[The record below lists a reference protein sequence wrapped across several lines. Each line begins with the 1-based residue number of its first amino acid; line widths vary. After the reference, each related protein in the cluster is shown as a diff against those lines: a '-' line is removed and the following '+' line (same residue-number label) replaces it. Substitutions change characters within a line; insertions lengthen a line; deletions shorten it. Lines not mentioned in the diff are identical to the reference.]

1 MSLPAVRSVPSQSR
15 SSLPVPL
22 CLAAGAYLTD
32 ETNLFRCVSVAPPGE
47 SERTALLEDCRTL
60 DLLVFPLDDLESAS
74 LRVVRPHA

>member
-1 MSLPAVRSVPSQSR
+1 MSLPAVRPVSSHR

-47 SERTALLEDCRTL
+47 AERTALLEDCRTL
-60 DLLVFPLDDLESAS
+60 DLIVFPLDDLNPAN
-74 LRVVRPHA
+74 LRVVKPYA